1 MVRGEG
7 EELDLWLSAFALTC
21 RSAPCAWVP
30 LTFRHRQRHPA
41 PRDPF
46 SSPLRGLAPVWEAG
60 WAEVQRGA
68 FWWLL
73 VPWSTSQPGAR
84 AGSQSHP
91 LPASGLSFYSPL
103 WVLIP

>member
-68 FWWLL
+68 LFGGCWFL
-73 VPWSTSQPGAR
+73 GAR
-84 AGSQSHP
+84 ASLEPGLGAKATPSLHRACHFIPPFGS
-91 LPASGLSFYSPL
+91 
-103 WVLIP
+103 